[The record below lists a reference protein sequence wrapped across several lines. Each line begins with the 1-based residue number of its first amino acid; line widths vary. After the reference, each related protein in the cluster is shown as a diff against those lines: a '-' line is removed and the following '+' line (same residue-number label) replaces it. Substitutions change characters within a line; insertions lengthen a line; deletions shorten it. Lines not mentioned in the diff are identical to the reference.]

1 MEEKEIEK
9 TKRVNPFLEQYKT
22 PHETVPFD
30 KIKLEDYEEAFLEGI
45 RRDDEQIEKT
55 INNPAEPTFDNTI
68 INVDDD
74 KDGYYDLLSRVST
87 VFFNLLSA
95 ETNDEMD
102 ALAQKMQPILT
113 KHAND
118 VRLNKKLFERIKA
131 VHDNH
136 RELPVEVD
144 SLKATMQD
152 PTINHYKV
160 IGLAGDWATTSE
172 LGDFNVEFVV
182 PSKAKDLLAAMF
194 GNDAVSDLT
203 KVTLK
208 TGDTD
213 LDATTGFTG
222 VALEPKKFKIQ
233 GTIAIVDDN
242 NALYRQIRFSFRRHI
257 PTYYQIPQDL
267 SMD

>member
-1 MEEKEIEK
+1 MAMKKIEELKDIFVGPK
-9 TKRVNPFLEQYKT
+9 TLLYAKAITDLSK
-22 PHETVPFD
+22 
-30 KIKLEDYEEAFLEGI
+30 
-45 RRDDEQIEKT
+45 
-55 INNPAEPTFDNTI
+55 PTLDITA
-68 INVDDD
+68 
-74 KDGYYDLLSRVST
+74 DL
-87 VFFNLLSA
+87 
-95 ETNDEMD
+95 
-102 ALAQKMQPILT
+102 
-113 KHAND
+113 
-118 VRLNKKLFERIKA
+118 
-131 VHDNH
+131 
-136 RELPVEVD
+136 ELPVEVD

-233 GTIAIVDDN
+233 GTIAIVDDTKTN
-242 NALYRQIRFSFRRHI
+242 VMVITNLALYATLQWDETGTKPVAFKFSGSI
-257 PTYYQIPQDL
+257 EGAGKKSIAWLTKAAGA
-267 SMD
+267 

>member
-1 MEEKEIEK
+1 MAMKKIEELKDLFVGPK
-9 TKRVNPFLEQYKT
+9 TLLYAKAITDLSK
-22 PHETVPFD
+22 
-30 KIKLEDYEEAFLEGI
+30 A
-45 RRDDEQIEKT
+45 T
-55 INNPAEPTFDNTI
+55 IDITA
-68 INVDDD
+68 
-74 KDGYYDLLSRVST
+74 DL
-87 VFFNLLSA
+87 
-95 ETNDEMD
+95 
-102 ALAQKMQPILT
+102 
-113 KHAND
+113 
-118 VRLNKKLFERIKA
+118 
-131 VHDNH
+131 
-136 RELPVEVD
+136 ELPVEVD
-144 SLKATMQD
+144 SLKATMED

-233 GTIAIVDDN
+233 GTIAIVDDTKTN
-242 NALYRQIRFSFRRHI
+242 VMVITNIALYATLQWDDTGTKPVAFKFSGSI
-257 PTYYQIPQDL
+257 EGAGKKSIAWLTKAAA
-267 SMD
+267 

>member
-1 MEEKEIEK
+1 MKKIEELKDIFVGPK
-9 TKRVNPFLEQYKT
+9 TLLYAKAITDLSKT
-22 PHETVPFD
+22 
-30 KIKLEDYEEAFLEGI
+30 
-45 RRDDEQIEKT
+45 T
-55 INNPAEPTFDNTI
+55 IDITA
-68 INVDDD
+68 
-74 KDGYYDLLSRVST
+74 DL
-87 VFFNLLSA
+87 
-95 ETNDEMD
+95 
-102 ALAQKMQPILT
+102 
-113 KHAND
+113 
-118 VRLNKKLFERIKA
+118 
-131 VHDNH
+131 
-136 RELPVEVD
+136 ELPVEVD

-233 GTIAIVDDN
+233 GTIAIVDDTKTN
-242 NALYRQIRFSFRRHI
+242 VMVITNIALYATLQWDETGTKPVAFKFSGSI
-257 PTYYQIPQDL
+257 EGAGKKSIAWLTKAAGA
-267 SMD
+267 

>member
-1 MEEKEIEK
+1 MKKIEELKDIFVGPK
-9 TKRVNPFLEQYKT
+9 TLLYAKAITDLSKT
-22 PHETVPFD
+22 TLD
-30 KIKLEDYEEAFLEGI
+30 ITA
-45 RRDDEQIEKT
+45 
-55 INNPAEPTFDNTI
+55 
-68 INVDDD
+68 
-74 KDGYYDLLSRVST
+74 DL
-87 VFFNLLSA
+87 
-95 ETNDEMD
+95 
-102 ALAQKMQPILT
+102 
-113 KHAND
+113 
-118 VRLNKKLFERIKA
+118 
-131 VHDNH
+131 
-136 RELPVEVD
+136 ELPVEVD

-233 GTIAIVDDN
+233 GTIAIVDDTKIN
-242 NALYRQIRFSFRRHI
+242 VMVITNIALYATLQWDETSTKPVAFKFSGSI
-257 PTYYQIPQDL
+257 EGAGKKSIAWLTKAAGA
-267 SMD
+267 

>member
-1 MEEKEIEK
+1 MKKIEELKDIFVGPK
-9 TKRVNPFLEQYKT
+9 TLLYAKAIT
-22 PHETVPFD
+22 D
-30 KIKLEDYEEAFLEGI
+30 
-45 RRDDEQIEKT
+45 
-55 INNPAEPTFDNTI
+55 
-68 INVDDD
+68 
-74 KDGYYDLLSRVST
+74 LSRT
-87 VFFNLLSA
+87 TLDITADL
-95 ETNDEMD
+95 
-102 ALAQKMQPILT
+102 
-113 KHAND
+113 
-118 VRLNKKLFERIKA
+118 
-131 VHDNH
+131 
-136 RELPVEVD
+136 ELPVEVD

-233 GTIAIVDDN
+233 GTIAIVDDTKTN
-242 NALYRQIRFSFRRHI
+242 VMVITNIALYATLQWDDTGTKPVAFKFSGSI
-257 PTYYQIPQDL
+257 ESAGKKSIAWLTTA
-267 SMD
+267 SAA